1 MAYDYE
7 YTLRWLNEPDTDI
20 KGNRKYASQLKD
32 LKNWYNS
39 ATGNHITVTEM
50 RNSGES
56 FHTWVQRVANAQ
68 QVAREVFITQRRV
81 QFYRNVLGKEYGET
95 EEEKQYY
102 YNLDKIITN
111 HQRIKKIMNKKPKS
125 ALTNNEKREI
135 LIANKEN
142 QLLLLQL
149 NNDLG
154 KLGEGG
160 LGEILENE
168 IDTYTYNQNYA
179 DRIFDSI
186 YKDLKKKKSKLSI
199 DELIETYGT
208 DDEDYNLGMKL
219 YLKDM
224 ISHDN
229 NKVSINEI
237 LWGGTS
243 AFNNESID
251 FLKELVSEN
260 VTLYFK
266 DGRKVQGHLYEFLQD
281 TIDTK
286 AIWNIIHSWTANT
299 KHNRTGSDYNSI
311 LDDCLHQPASRSAI
325 FSCLS
330 DRITAEVIRIEV
342 IK

>member
-7 YTLRWLNEPDTDI
+7 RTLKWLDKDDTI
-20 KGNRKYASQLKD
+20 LKGNRKYASQLKD

-39 ATGNHITVTEM
+39 ATGNSLTVTEI

-68 QVAREVFITQRRV
+68 QVAREGFITQRRV
-81 QFYRNVLGKEYGET
+81 QFYRNVLGQEYGET
-95 EEEKQYY
+95 EKEKQYY
-102 YNLDKIITN
+102 YNLDKILSN
-111 HQRIKKIMNKKPKS
+111 HRRIKKIMNKKSKDD
-125 ALTNNEKREI
+125 LTQAEKREI

-154 KLGEGG
+154 KLGGG
-160 LGEILENE
+160 FGEILENE
-168 IDTYTYNQNYA
+168 IDNYTYNQGYA
-179 DRIFDSI
+179 DRIFNSI
-186 YKDLKKKKSKLSI
+186 YESLRKKKSNISI
-199 DELIETYGT
+199 DDMIDAYGT

-219 YLKDM
+219 YLKD
-224 ISHDN
+224 ITSNDT

-237 LWGGTS
+237 LWGGTGS
-243 AFNNESID
+243 FNQESID

-266 DGRKVQGHLYEFLQD
+266 DGRKTQGHLYEFLQD

-286 AIWNIIHSWTANT
+286 VIWNLIHSWVGNGKSQRNA
-299 KHNRTGSDYNSI
+299 SDYNSI
-311 LDDCLHQPASRSAI
+311 LEDCLHQAPTKNVI

-330 DRITAEVIRIEV
+330 DKIMAEVIRIEV